1 MKRHTNKVKF
11 CEEINNCGTGK
22 FKKTIYRSL
31 IFLAFIFIIALP
43 ISFKCV
49 DATLDI
55 TCTVSAVTEQTQD
68 EETAQAE
75 KAEKG
80 FDWSQWFN
88 DKCLPVLIAVGTSIV
103 AICSFLYPVL
113 NAVNGGVKLFKGSKD
128 NFESVTNKVVESQQQ
143 ITEFK
148 ETKNEM
154 EQGVASIAEKSEKRI
169 DEIDAEMRRTFDK
182 FAAELQDLLAQVEN
196 QIKVMKIAFGNNAE
210 LVKNGYANEIMKIG
224 VSDGSEKVEEK
235 DNIDANS

>member
-1 MKRHTNKVKF
+1 MKKV
-11 CEEINNCGTGK
+11 IHRG
-22 FKKTIYRSL
+22 L
-31 IFLAFIFIIALP
+31 ISLAFIFMFALP
-43 ISFKCV
+43 ISFKYAGAV
-49 DATLDI
+49 PSA
-55 TCTVSAVTEQTQD
+55 TCTVSAYAAAEEIPVPSEETEQA
-68 EETAQAE
+68 EET
-75 KAEKG
+75 EKG

-103 AICSFLYPVL
+103 TICTFLYPVL

-148 ETKNEM
+148 ETALTKIEEIKTEM
-154 EQGVASIAEKSEKRI
+154 EKGISSIAEKSEKKI
-169 DEIDAEMRRTFDK
+169 EEIDAEMRETFDK

-224 VSDGSEKVEEK
+224 VSDGSEKVEKK
-235 DNIDANS
+235 DNLDANS

>member
-1 MKRHTNKVKF
+1 MKKV
-11 CEEINNCGTGK
+11 IHRG
-22 FKKTIYRSL
+22 L
-31 IFLAFIFIIALP
+31 ISLAFIFMLALP
-43 ISFKCV
+43 ISFNYV
-49 DATLDI
+49 DAAPGA
-55 TCTVSAVTEQTQD
+55 TCSVNAVAYASA
-68 EETAQAE
+68 EETPAPSEESEQADE
-75 KAEKG
+75 TEKG

-103 AICSFLYPVL
+103 TICTFLYPVL

-148 ETKNEM
+148 ETALTKIEEIKTEM
-154 EQGVASIAEKSEKRI
+154 EKGISSIAEKSEKKI
-169 DEIDAEMRRTFDK
+169 EEIDAEMRETFDK

-224 VSDGSEKVEEK
+224 VSDGSEKVEKK
-235 DNIDANS
+235 DNLDANS